1 MKKLTAGIFT
11 VLIGLC
17 AANSADAAIA
27 SKAWVEQGL
36 GAKVDSTTYTT
47 DKSTLES
54 SIAAAKKA
62 GDDAAAALGEYQT
75 SNDAAVQANTD
86 AISAI
91 NNETTG
97 ILKQAKDYTDAL
109 ANGSVKTN
117 TENIATINEQL
128 KSVATTEGLNTLTNT
143 VAGHTTAINTL
154 NGDANTAGSVS
165 KSIADAVTALKNGE
179 IKANADAIGAL
190 EDLVGSTS
198 VEAQVAAGIS
208 GLDVT
213 DAAVEKQFVTSVSE
227 TDGKITVARAALV
240 AADIPTIDQ
249 SQVNGLTDALNTKL
263 SSTDAANTYQTKT
276 AMATSETGDNTKYP
290 SVGYMLDTIND
301 TKTETG
307 GAITAANNKITAL
320 ENSLKEG
327 GDTQKAIAA
336 AQAAADAAQDD
347 ADANKASIEAE
358 VTRAKA
364 AEEANATAAAN
375 AKSAAD
381 AAQATASAAIPKPTG
396 ECLNTKNKC
405 VLTFNGTVYTWEVIE
420 RATDEVVQ
428 QS

>member
-27 SKAWVEQGL
+27 SKAWVEQYAVSG
-36 GAKVDSTTYTT
+36 DTYTT
-47 DKSTLES
+47 DKGTLES
-54 SIAAAKKA
+54 SIATAKKA
-62 GDDAAAALGEYQT
+62 GDDAAAALETYKGT
-75 SNDAAVQANTD
+75 NDAAVQANTN

-91 NNETTG
+91 NNGTTG

-109 ANGSVKTN
+109 ANGAVATN
-117 TENIATINEQL
+117 TSSIATINEQL
-128 KSVATTEGLNTLTNT
+128 KSVASTKGLEALTST
-143 VAGHTTAINTL
+143 VEGHTTAINTL
-154 NGDANTAGSVS
+154 NGTGEGSVS

-179 IKANADAIGAL
+179 IKDNADAIGAL
-190 EDLVGSTS
+190 EGLVGSTS
-198 VEAQVAAGIS
+198 VDSQI
-208 GLDVT
+208 DT
-213 DAAVEKQFVTSVSE
+213 
-227 TDGKITVARAALV
+227 KI
-240 AADIPTIDQ
+240 
-249 SQVNGLTDALNTKL
+249 DALNLET
-263 SSTDAANTYQTKT
+263 TYQTI
-276 AMATSETGDNTKYP
+276 ASMATSETGDNTKYP

-307 GAITAANNKITAL
+307 GAIAAANSKITAL

-336 AQAAADAAQDD
+336 AQAAADAAQGD
-347 ADANKASIEAE
+347 ADANKAAISEE

-364 AEEANATAAAN
+364 AEAANAAAAAD

-381 AAQATASAAIPKPTG
+381 AAQATANAAIPKPTG
-396 ECLNTKNKC
+396 ECLDTKNKC

-428 QS
+428 

>member
-27 SKAWVEQGL
+27 SKAWVEQYAVSG
-36 GAKVDSTTYTT
+36 DTYTT
-47 DKSTLES
+47 DKSGLES
-54 SIAAAKKA
+54 SIVAAKKA
-62 GDDAAAALGEYQT
+62 GDDAAADLVAYKT
-75 SNDAAVQANTD
+75 TNDAAVQVNTN

-128 KSVATTEGLNTLTNT
+128 KSVATSDSLATLTST
-143 VAGHTTAINTL
+143 VEGHTTAINTL

-179 IKANADAIGAL
+179 IKDNADAIGAL
-190 EDLVGSTS
+190 EGLVGSTS

-227 TDGKITVARAALV
+227 TDGKITVSRAALV

-290 SVGYMLDTIND
+290 SVGYMIDTIND

-307 GAITAANNKITAL
+307 GQIAAANNKITAL

-381 AAQATASAAIPKPTG
+381 AAQATANAAIPKPTG

>member
-27 SKAWVEQGL
+27 SKAWVEQYAVSG
-36 GAKVDSTTYTT
+36 DTYTT

-54 SIAAAKKA
+54 SIATAKKA
-62 GDDAAAALGEYQT
+62 GDDAAADLVAYKTE
-75 SNDAAVQANTD
+75 NDAAVQANTD
-86 AISAI
+86 EISAI
-91 NNETTG
+91 KNETTG
-97 ILKQAKDYTDAL
+97 ILKQAKDYTDLL
-109 ANGSVKTN
+109 ANGAVATN
-117 TENIATINEQL
+117 TSSIATINEKL
-128 KSVATTEGLNTLTNT
+128 ESVATTEGLNTLTNT

-154 NGDANTAGSVS
+154 NGTGEGSVS

-179 IKANADAIGAL
+179 IKANADAIDAL
-190 EDLVGSTS
+190 EGLVGDTS
-198 VEAQVAAGIS
+198 VEAQVAAGIG

-227 TDGKITVARAALV
+227 TDGKITVSRAALV

-290 SVGYMLDTIND
+290 SVGYMLDTINN
-301 TKTETG
+301 TKTETN

-364 AEEANATAAAN
+364 AEEANATAAAD
-375 AKSAAD
+375 AQSAAD
-381 AAQATASAAIPKPTG
+381 AAQETANAAIPKPTG

>member
-27 SKAWVEQGL
+27 SKAWVEQYAVSG
-36 GAKVDSTTYTT
+36 DTYTT

-62 GDDAAAALGEYQT
+62 GDDAAAALGAYKT
-75 SNDAAVQANTD
+75 TNDAAVQANTN

-97 ILKQAKDYTDAL
+97 ILKQAKDYTDLL
-109 ANGSVKTN
+109 ADGAVKTN
-117 TENIATINEQL
+117 TEDIATINEKL
-128 KSVATTEGLNTLTNT
+128 ESVATTEGLNTLTNT

-179 IKANADAIGAL
+179 IKANADAIDAL
-190 EDLVGSTS
+190 EVLVGDTS

-227 TDGKITVARAALV
+227 TDGKITVSRAALV

-263 SSTDAANTYQTKT
+263 SSTDAANTYQTKI

-307 GAITAANNKITAL
+307 
-320 ENSLKEG
+320 S
-327 GDTQKAIAA
+327 AIAA

-364 AEEANATAAAN
+364 AESANATAAAD

-381 AAQATASAAIPKPTG
+381 AAQATANAAIPKPTG

-428 QS
+428 